1 MAKRF
6 KVMLEREAE
15 GGYSVYV
22 PVLPGCASQGETKEE
37 ALVNIKEAIECYLE
51 GLRMDGL
58 PIPES
63 KDVEGEVVGDKSTA
77 KEMKSGK
84 ERICLQSM

>member
-1 MAKRF
+1 MGRLSAIGQPTQRT
-6 KVMLEREAE
+6 V
-15 GGYSVYV
+15 
-22 PVLPGCASQGETKEE
+22 
-37 ALVNIKEAIECYLE
+37 KEAIECYLE
-51 GLRMDGL
+51 GLLMDGL